1 MVAGCVPMTGPGPA
15 PAQHR
20 TRRPGPPPP
29 GRTPAVEEPPA
40 AARPLPDDAPAGTV
54 LHVVGVHLHLE
65 RGGKVLLRLRHPDS
79 AYAGGWWHAL
89 AGHLEAEAA
98 AAGLAR
104 DAFEKA
110 GLVIDPADLELVHT
124 VHTVDRP
131 GAPPR
136 IQLFFRPPPLVRHP
150 PRNTNPTGA
159 PPEGPAGAGRP
170 PTPVSRSRA
179 AGPAAPTASWDGSA
193 EQPRGGRR
201 RLRRPLHAA
210 RGAACCRASGPLPD
224 RHARCARALLSPRQ
238 CRRASAG
245 LQRRC
250 PSTVARPAQGSVVD
264 AA

>member
-1 MVAGCVPMTGPGPA
+1 M
-15 PAQHR
+15 
-20 TRRPGPPPP
+20 
-29 GRTPAVEEPPA
+29 EEPPA

-54 LHVVGVHLHLE
+54 LHIVGVHLHLE
-65 RGGKVLLRLRHPDS
+65 GGGKVLLGLRHPDS

-98 AAGLAR
+98 AAGLAS

-170 PTPVSRSRA
+170 PHPCRDRGQPGQPLLQRA
-179 AGPAAPTASWDGSA
+179 GMGALSSLAAV
-193 EQPRGGRR
+193 
-201 RLRRPLHAA
+201 
-210 RGAACCRASGPLPD
+210 GAAYAVP
-224 RHARCARALLSPRQ
+224 
-238 CRRASAG
+238 
-245 LQRRC
+245 
-250 PSTVARPAQGSVVD
+250 
-264 AA
+264 